1 MTRSPNHAALYEA
14 IEQFQEEV
22 KRLALGAVRTVL
34 GEELDRKRAKRKP
47 ARRRAVSA
55 RGGAAASTAAPAKRE
70 PAAPPSM
77 PEAAADADADAAATM
92 AGGPPAQGA
101 PETPPADG
109 APEAAPTTQGD
120 GRKRGPWTRDSIV
133 SELATWML
141 SGTAID
147 AAFVTRYGPP
157 GLVAAARR
165 LFGRFDAAL
174 NVAAL
179 HISKLYPDGPPKPGT
194 PGAIAPAGGRRP
206 SGWTAPAAQRR
217 ERRR

>member
-14 IEQFQEEV
+14 IEQFQTEV
-22 KRLALGAVRTVL
+22 RRLALGAVHTVL
-34 GEELDRKRAKRKP
+34 GQEIDRKRAKQKP
-47 ARRRAVSA
+47 ARRRAAPAVSA
-55 RGGAAASTAAPAKRE
+55 RAEAAASAATAREPVAPPAPPEPAADAATSPPPDEATSPPPTTEGGPETTTAAP
-70 PAAPPSM
+70 
-77 PEAAADADADAAATM
+77 T
-92 AGGPPAQGA
+92 
-101 PETPPADG
+101 
-109 APEAAPTTQGD
+109 D
-120 GRKRGPWTRDSIV
+120 GRKRGPWTRDSIT

-174 NVAAL
+174 NVAGL

-194 PGAIAPAGGRRP
+194 PGTIAVAGGGRRP
-206 SGWTAPAAQRR
+206 AGWTPSAAPRR
-217 ERRR
+217 ERSKR